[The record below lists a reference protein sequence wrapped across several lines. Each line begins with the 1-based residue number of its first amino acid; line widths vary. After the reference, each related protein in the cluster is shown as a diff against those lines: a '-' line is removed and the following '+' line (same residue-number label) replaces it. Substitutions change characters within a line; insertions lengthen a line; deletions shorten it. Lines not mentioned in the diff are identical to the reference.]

1 MALLEPLLP
10 TGALPLT
17 SVATVVTVGRE
28 PRAEVRH
35 HDGHTASV
43 ELDGVAAL
51 VSEQGNPGNACGVD
65 RVCVTAPTP
74 WLSTGAEVV
83 DTPGTG
89 SLHEANTDGK
99 ADLVE
104 SEVVAQVV
112 DFTGDVVQQ
121 RLGTP
126 VPVFALPALFGR
138 SCTRLDYLDALHRGL
153 AAVCDDDDRSSPDV
167 GSTLG
172 MLERKFRAV
181 DEGLALLKPEQDEDM
196 QIADL

>member
-1 MALLEPLLP
+1 MRADED
-10 TGALPLT
+10 
-17 SVATVVTVGRE
+17 VR
-28 PRAEVRH
+28 PRPGEQRPPQ
-35 HDGHTASV
+35 
-43 ELDGVAAL
+43 VAASPAAA
-51 VSEQGNPGNACGVD
+51 VSAAVADQCHDPVEGGRHPEYRSV
-65 RVCVTAPTP
+65 
-74 WLSTGAEVV
+74 
-83 DTPGTG
+83 
-89 SLHEANTDGK
+89 HEANTDGK

-104 SEVVAQVV
+104 SEALAQVV

-126 VPVFALPALFGR
+126 VPVFALSALFGR
-138 SCTRLDYLDALHRGL
+138 SCTRLDHLDALHPGL
-153 AAVCDDDDRSSPDV
+153 AAVRDDDDRSSPDV